1 MKKRLLSMLMAVL
14 MIASLVPA
22 TALAAPAVTKCTAG
36 NAVQGHDFTTISIT
50 KDAAAKQPGI
60 EIKVCNTDGVAV
72 KQKVVAFAEQ
82 ADINKCAKLGHNWKT
97 VTLQEG
103 TCEKATVTITYCQ
116 DCGTLKPNGV
126 VVKKALPHVYTDF
139 KVEVKPTCQK
149 EGWGYVVCDNCKN
162 PVFVSGVQSA
172 LDLLNAFDKATGK
185 TTVTTAQKEAVKA
198 LYAKTN
204 DKHANKDAF
213 VTVTKDI
220 YDANG
225 KLKYKAPVTASH
237 NDYDTVD
244 GTDLMAWKIVEKN
257 GVATFMRYSIDAV
270 TYKGTKGVSEYT
282 GDKYCPD
289 CEAAGV
295 ANTKDGSIV
304 RGDDKGS
311 LWTQHLKAIE
321 LKEKGYYPYIDD
333 AGDKHD
339 GKTDTYY
346 CSECGVYFGGKV
358 LPYDQYVN
366 LSKVTEVGT
375 TWTAPAVAATCC
387 KEGKTAQVWT
397 YSKANATA
405 KATWTITTPSEV
417 VDKIAHN
424 FVPADDVPATCTKN
438 GAKYYNYYVC
448 SNTWTEN
455 GKTVQCKVTQGN
467 KNDTEVIK
475 AAHNYVVKELVPATC
490 STNGLSVKA
499 CSVCGAYVDKSDFIV
514 KALPHTAAAELK
526 GAKDAT
532 CTEKGYTGDTVC
544 KWCDK
549 VMKAGEEIP
558 MKEHTPE
565 EVAAV
570 AATCT
575 ETGLTAGSKCSV
587 CGEVLTAQEVVPEL
601 GHDFKDGK
609 CTRCDAVDPDYKPEV
624 KNPFT
629 DVKEG
634 DAFYEDI
641 LWAADKNIV
650 DGIKADDGTMTF
662 QANGKLTR
670 AQVVQML
677 WNANGKPE
685 AKAAADFSDV
695 AADAWYA
702 KAVAWAVEAG
712 VINGIGDGTFAP
724 DAECTRAQFVK
735 MLWVI
740 NGSPKA
746 DAADFSDVAA
756 DAWYAQAVAWAA
768 AQEVTLGDG
777 AGHFLPGDSCTRGQ
791 AVAFLHRAPALT
803 VTAAE

>member
-22 TALAAPAVTKCTAG
+22 TALAAPAATKCTAG

-72 KQKVVAFAEQ
+72 KQTVVAFAEQ

-126 VVKKALPHVYTDF
+126 VVKAALPHVYTDF
-139 KVEVKPTCQK
+139 QVVVKPTCQK
-149 EGWGYVVCDNCKN
+149 EGWGYVLCDNCKN
-162 PVFVSGVQSA
+162 PVFVSGVNSA
-172 LDLLNAFDKATGK
+172 LNLLNNFDKVTGK
-185 TTVTTAQKEAVKA
+185 TTVTTAQKDAVKA

-204 DKHANKDAF
+204 ATHSNKDAF
-213 VTVTKDI
+213 VTVTENI
-220 YDANG
+220 YDADGN
-225 KLKYKAPVTASH
+225 LKWKAPVTGSH
-237 NDYDTVD
+237 DDYDTVERR
-244 GTDLMAWKIVEKN
+244 DLVAWKIVEKN
-257 GVATFMRYSIDAV
+257 GVATFTSYSIDNV
-270 TYKGTKGVSEYT
+270 TNNGTKGVSEYT

-289 CEAAGV
+289 CEASGA
-295 ANTKDGSIV
+295 TKTDATSYVKGQ
-304 RGDDKGS
+304 DLGS
-311 LWTQHLKAIE
+311 LWNQHKVSIE
-321 LKEKGYYPYIDD
+321 FKEKGYYPYIDD

-346 CSECGVYFGGKV
+346 CNECGVYFGGKV

-366 LSKVTEVGT
+366 LKEVTEVGA
-375 TWTAPAVAATCC
+375 TWTDPAVAATCC

-397 YSKANATA
+397 YSKISATA
-405 KATWTITTPSEV
+405 TEAKWVITTPSEV

-424 FVPADDVPATCTKN
+424 VVPADDVPATCTKD

-558 MKEHTPE
+558 ELGHKT
-565 EVAAV
+565 EVKDAK

-575 ETGLTAGSKCSV
+575 EAGYTGDEVCTV
-587 CGEVLTAQEVVPEL
+587 CGETVKKGEEIAAL
-601 GHDFKDGK
+601 GHKYENGVCTVCGEKEPVVAPEFKDAASIRDYAK
-609 CTRCDAVDPDYKPEV
+609 DAVAWAA
-624 KNPFT
+624 
-629 DVKEG
+629 KEG
-634 DAFYEDI
+634 IVKGDDNGNFLPTADI
-641 LWAADKNIV
+641 TRQDFVTMLWRLKGSVASEKALTFGD
-650 DGIKADDGTMTF
+650 KADIKDY
-662 QANGKLTR
+662 
-670 AQVVQML
+670 AQT
-677 WNANGKPE
+677 
-685 AKAAADFSDV
+685 
-695 AADAWYA
+695 
-702 KAVAWAVEAG
+702 AVAWAVE
-712 VINGIGDGTFAP
+712 NGYIKGRDNGNFDPA
-724 DAECTRAQFVK
+724 AKITRAEIVAI
-735 MLWVI
+735 LNRI
-740 NGSPKA
+740 AENAKA
-746 DAADFSDVAA
+746 EKAADFTDIATHWA
-756 DAWYAQAVAWAA
+756 KDAIAWAA
-768 AQEVTLGDG
+768 E
-777 AGHFLPGDSCTRGQ
+777 AGIVNGVGNNMF
-791 AVAFLHRAPALT
+791 APNDNASRQDT
-803 VTAAE
+803 VVMLYKFVNLK

>member
-22 TALAAPAVTKCTAG
+22 TALAAPAATKCTVG

-72 KQKVVAFAEQ
+72 KQTVVAFAEQ

-116 DCGTLKPNGV
+116 DCGTLKTNGV
-126 VVKKALPHVYTDF
+126 VVKAALPHVYTDF
-139 KVEVKPTCQK
+139 QVVVKPTCQK
-149 EGWGYVVCDNCKN
+149 EGWGYVLCDNCKN
-162 PVFVSGVQSA
+162 PVFVSGVTSA
-172 LDLLNAFDKATGK
+172 LKLLNSFDAATGK
-185 TTVTTAQKEAVKA
+185 TTVTTAQKDAVKA

-204 DKHANKDAF
+204 ATHTNKDAF

-220 YDANG
+220 YDADGN
-225 KLKYKAPVTASH
+225 LKWKAPVTGSH
-237 NDYDTVD
+237 NDYDTVAKK
-244 GTDLMAWKIVEKN
+244 DLTVWKIVEKN
-257 GVATFMRYSIDAV
+257 GVATFVNESVDKV

-289 CEAAGV
+289 CEAAG
-295 ANTKDGSIV
+295 ATKTDTTSYVKGV
-304 RGDDKGS
+304 DKGS
-311 LWTQHLKAIE
+311 LWNQHKSSIE
-321 LKEKGYYPYIDD
+321 LKETGYYPYVDD

-405 KATWTITTPSEV
+405 NATWTITTPSEV
-417 VDKIAHN
+417 VEKIAHN
-424 FVPADDVPATCTKN
+424 FVPAEDVAATCTKD

-448 SNTWTEN
+448 SNTWVEN

-467 KNDTEVIK
+467 KNDTEVIP

-499 CSVCGAYVDKSDFIV
+499 CSVCGAYVAKSDFIV

-532 CTEKGYTGDTVC
+532 CTEVGYTGDTVC

-558 MKEHTPE
+558 ALGHKT
-565 EVAAV
+565 EVKDAK

-575 ETGLTAGSKCSV
+575 EAGYTGDEVCTVCNETIKKGEVIPALGHKYENGVCTV
-587 CGEVLTAQEVVPEL
+587 CGEKEPVVAPE
-601 GHDFKDGK
+601 FKDAASIRDYAK
-609 CTRCDAVDPDYKPEV
+609 DAVAWAA
-624 KNPFT
+624 
-629 DVKEG
+629 KEG
-634 DAFYEDI
+634 IVKGDDNGNFLPTADI
-641 LWAADKNIV
+641 TRQDFVTMLWRLKGSVASEKALTFGD
-650 DGIKADDGTMTF
+650 KADIKDY
-662 QANGKLTR
+662 
-670 AQVVQML
+670 AQT
-677 WNANGKPE
+677 
-685 AKAAADFSDV
+685 
-695 AADAWYA
+695 
-702 KAVAWAVEAG
+702 AVAWAVE
-712 VINGIGDGTFAP
+712 NGYIKGRDNGNFDPA
-724 DAECTRAQFVK
+724 AKITRAEIVAI
-735 MLWVI
+735 LNRI
-740 NGSPKA
+740 AENAKA
-746 DAADFSDVAA
+746 EKAADFTDIATHWA
-756 DAWYAQAVAWAA
+756 KDAIAWAA
-768 AQEVTLGDG
+768 E
-777 AGHFLPGDSCTRGQ
+777 AGIVNGVGNNMF
-791 AVAFLHRAPALT
+791 APNDNASRQDT
-803 VTAAE
+803 VVMLYKFVNLK